1 MTDVKEHSIDL
12 CKQLDVLYLEDA
24 FMGPRMRGSK
34 VRVTPHKDMMRMDG
48 YLKQVVVMGELRTLL
63 FDALY
68 LDHYKAVTGIDYVLQ
83 WTYKPAGEPIK
94 PPAFDSS
101 SLILNKL
108 AEFLKSANIALS
120 DTNPRHSLL
129 VKFKKHIEAQ
139 GNDRS

>member
-1 MTDVKEHSIDL
+1 MTDIKEHSIDL
-12 CKQLDVLYLEDA
+12 CKELDVLYWEHA

-34 VRVTPHKDMMRMDG
+34 VRVTPHRDMMRMDG

-68 LDHYKAVTGIDYVLQ
+68 LKHYKAVTGIDYVLQ
-83 WTYKPAGEPIK
+83 WTYEPASETGKLFAI
-94 PPAFDSS
+94 DSS
-101 SLILNKL
+101 QLILDKL

-120 DTNPRHSLL
+120 DKNPRHSLL

-139 GNDRS
+139 DDDRS

>member
-1 MTDVKEHSIDL
+1 MVDIKEHSLSL
-12 CKQLDVLYLEDA
+12 CKDLDVLYWEFA

-34 VRVTPHKDMMRMDG
+34 VRTTPHKDMLRKDG
-48 YLKQVVVMGELRTLL
+48 YLKQVIVMGERRTLL

-68 LDHYKAVTGIDYVLQ
+68 LEHYKTVTGIDYVLQ
-83 WTYKPAGEPIK
+83 WTHKATSETIQAPAI
-94 PPAFDSS
+94 DSNQ
-101 SLILNKL
+101 LILDKL

-139 GNDRS
+139 DNDRS